1 MMILILRSLSEIV
14 LYFLENLCYDY
25 HMTDRGGKQKS
36 LNFREVQYWFARWCD
51 EWKIAL
57 SGIVLATRNRK
68 FLCAVLLSFVI
79 FGTLM
84 NLLAGSTAGIDLFW
98 VTDLEGKMAIL
109 SSAFLSIFGVGRSLW
124 DWCLIFLVTVLQS
137 VLIGL
142 VALVWRK
149 RRRSKREQLIA
160 TASNAD
166 NVQNAGIAA
175 GLAILGSGCPTCGTT
190 LLMPL
195 LGTLF
200 STSSYALASVISNIL
215 TLAAVIVALWSLKRM
230 GKDVYALL
238 VSEKYQRNK
247 ERENSQQKTENARS
261 EE

>member
-36 LNFREVQYWFARWCD
+36 LNFRKVQYWFARWCD

-230 GKDVYALL
+230 GKDAYALL